1 MTSIF
6 TVSFPEQEEAIKTLL
21 KESRERNGFYLLLGI
36 ATFVVTLGL
45 LINSLEAIIG
55 GALVAPLLYPILSLA
70 LAVVTSSRLSLGRS
84 LKLLGRASVFVVII
98 SALSGF
104 VFSAFTN
111 PSAVIL
117 ATAPSLPVFM
127 IAFASGLAV
136 AFAWVKRDFSAALP
150 GVAMTVSILPPLAGV
165 GIGLVFFSYQIISQS
180 ILLLIINW
188 LGMTGAAII
197 VFSLFGFSPLQK
209 VEEQKISEETG
220 ESKIQKKAIA
230 EAAAKRELEL
240 EAGE

>member
-6 TVSFPEQEEAIKTLL
+6 TVSFPEQEEALKTLL

-45 LINSLEAIIG
+45 LVNSLEAVIG

-70 LAVVTSSRLSLGRS
+70 LAVVTSSRLSLRRS
-84 LKLLGRASVFVVII
+84 LKLLGKA
-98 SALSGF
+98 SALVVAVSAATAFLFG
-104 VFSAFTN
+104 AFTN
-111 PSAVIL
+111 SSAIIL
-117 ATAPSLPVFM
+117 ATVPSLPVFL

-136 AFAWVKRDFSAALP
+136 AYAWVKQEISAALP
-150 GVAMTVSILPPLAGV
+150 GVAMSVSILPPLAGV
-165 GIGLVFFSYQIISQS
+165 GAGLVLLSYDLVSQS

-197 VFSLFGFSPLQK
+197 VFSLFGFSPLQGEEEEK
-209 VEEQKISEETG
+209 IVEETEEM
-220 ESKIQKKAIA
+220 KIQQQAIA
-230 EAAAKRELEL
+230 EGLTKKRPRSKKI
-240 EAGE
+240 

>member
-70 LAVVTSSRLSLGRS
+70 LAVVTSSRLSLSRS
-84 LKLLGRASVFVVII
+84 LKLLGRASVFVVAVAAA
-98 SALSGF
+98 SAFL
-104 VFSAFTN
+104 FSAFSN
-111 PSAVIL
+111 PGAIII
-117 ATAPSLPVFM
+117 ATEPSLPVLM

-136 AFAWVKRDFSAALP
+136 AYAWVKRDFSASLP
-150 GVAMTVSILPPLAGV
+150 GVAMSVAILPPLAGV
-165 GIGLVFFSYQIISQS
+165 GIGLVFLSYQIISQS

-197 VFSLFGFSPLQK
+197 IFSLFGFSPLQK
-209 VEEQKISEETG
+209 VEEQKIDEEIV
-220 ESKIQKKAIA
+220 EAKVQKKAIA
-230 EAAAKRELEL
+230 EATAKKELEM
-240 EAGE
+240 ESGK

>member
-1 MTSIF
+1 
-6 TVSFPEQEEAIKTLL
+6 
-21 KESRERNGFYLLLGI
+21 
-36 ATFVVTLGL
+36 
-45 LINSLEAIIG
+45 
-55 GALVAPLLYPILSLA
+55 
-70 LAVVTSSRLSLGRS
+70 VTSSRLSLSRS

-136 AFAWVKRDFSAALP
+136 AYAWVKRDFSAALP

-230 EAAAKRELEL
+230 EADAKRELEL
-240 EAGE
+240 ETRE